1 MKKKEY
7 KRLGMQ
13 DQNAIRELVREQPTS
28 LLGKKRADRK
38 GYTDLPLWG
47 STEQTELF

>member
-1 MKKKEY
+1 MKKKDY
-7 KRLGMQ
+7 KRLSVQ
-13 DQNAIRELVREQPTS
+13 DQRVIRELVRDQPAS